1 MDKTQILNNIENLEA
16 EELFEYICQ
25 CVVTIEELKNSGNL
39 VASKRKAIQNMLAS
53 QKQDEDDGTANK
65 AQIIANTENLSAE
78 QLFDYIRQDVVTLAE
93 LKSSGNLDASKRK
106 TILGLQTARDRED
119 DEAWERCRYNES
131 ELSNYVAQYP
141 AGKHIA
147 EAKDRIEFLEQQR
160 REAQANRQD
169 ILTKISLNANSF
181 TPGMISSFLS
191 EGTVTKDDLINCGIP
206 GEIVDRMENI
216 VSPALSLGEIPRSI
230 PDGYTEVYFWGI
242 PGSGKTCALAAILNT
257 AERKGYL
264 EIAVGP
270 GYDYMTRLKNIFIT
284 QYGVL
289 PSASPVETTQYLPF
303 VLKRG
308 KDKPRSISLIELSG
322 EIFQCFYNKSAGLPF
337 STQSHENTF
346 NNLMNFLKSKNR
358 KIHFFFIDYEK
369 ENNVDINNHTQSDY
383 LQAAATFFKNNDVF
397 SKATDAIYI
406 VITKSDLMPAK
417 NMTERVAFSKQYLQN
432 NNFTAFLNSL
442 KERCKQHSIN
452 GGKLT
457 VEPFSL
463 GKVYFQ
469 QICSIDREDSERIIN
484 ILVDRIV
491 PNKKSILDVFNK

>member
-1 MDKTQILNNIENLEA
+1 MDKTQILNDIENLQA
-16 EELFEYICQ
+16 EQLFEYICQ
-25 CVVTIEELKNSGNL
+25 GEVTLEELKSTGNL
-39 VASKRKAIQNMLAS
+39 DAHKRKAIQNMLATLTLEN
-53 QKQDEDDGTANK
+53 EDATDKKKLLKN
-65 AQIIANTENLSAE
+65 IENLSAE
-78 QLFDYIRQDVVTLAE
+78 QLFEYICQGTTTLEE
-93 LKSSGNLDASKRK
+93 LKNTGNLDASKRK
-106 TILGLQTARDRED
+106 TIQNLQTARDRED
-119 DEAWERCRYNES
+119 DNAWERCCHNEA
-131 ELSNYVAQYP
+131 ELPNYVSLYP
-141 AGKHIA
+141 GGRHTK
-147 EAKDRIEFLEQQR
+147 EAKDRIEFLEQQS
-160 REAQANRQD
+160 REIQAIKQD
-169 ILTKISLNANSF
+169 ILNKLRLNPNSH
-181 TPGMISSFLS
+181 TPGMISSLLS
-191 EGTVTKDDLINCGIP
+191 DGTITKDDLRNCGIP
-206 GEIVDRMENI
+206 GEIINKLDNI
-216 VSPALSLGEIPRSI
+216 VSPVLNLGEIPKSI

-257 AERKGYL
+257 AEKHGYL

-308 KDKPRSISLIELSG
+308 KDKPRSVSLIELSG

-369 ENNVDINNHTQSDY
+369 ENDVDVSNHTQSDY
-383 LQAAATFFKNNDVF
+383 LQAAATFFKNNDIF

-406 VITKSDLMPAK
+406 VITKSDLMPCDK
-417 NMTERVAFSKQYLQN
+417 TGRVADSKRYLLN

-469 QICSIDREDSERIIN
+469 QICSIDRSDSERIIN